1 MDVSD
6 SPVQHFFSRVTFEIA
21 PSDITYPLISR
32 YFCETNQNGYQLLYL
47 LRLKSDEMLTCWRG
61 TIHKKQ
67 GTGGQA
73 SFPVIIDNIIYLRG
87 AEGGT

>member
-1 MDVSD
+1 MMSSTV
-6 SPVQHFFSRVTFEIA
+6 ELA
-21 PSDITYPLISR
+21 PSDTTYTLISR
-32 YFCETNQNGYQLLYL
+32 YFCETNQDSCQLLKL

-73 SFPVIIDNIIYLRG
+73 SFPVIVDNIIGLCG